1 MKTAIMQPYFFPYIG
16 YFQLVNV
23 VDDFVF
29 YDDVNYIKRGWVNR
43 NRILSNSES
52 IYFNMPLSGP
62 SQNQLINEIKVG
74 AIDKKLLKTI
84 EMAYKRAPN
93 YEEVSE
99 LVKTVLST
107 QSDRLVDFCENSIK
121 AVACYLG
128 LNTAFHK
135 SSIEF
140 SDSKGL
146 DKAER
151 LINISKK
158 LNSKVYI
165 NASGGKDLYEKEVF
179 IREGI
184 ELFFLNTDSDIIYKQ
199 FNNDFNPW
207 LSIIDVLM
215 FNSREEVL
223 LFLDKYHLT

>member
-1 MKTAIMQPYFFPYIG
+1 
-16 YFQLVNV
+16 
-23 VDDFVF
+23 
-29 YDDVNYIKRGWVNR
+29 
-43 NRILSNSES
+43 
-52 IYFNMPLSGP
+52 MPLSGSSP
-62 SQNQLINEIKVG
+62 NQLINEIKVG

>member
-29 YDDVNYIKRGWVNR
+29 YDDVNYIKGGWVNR

-52 IYFNMPLSGP
+52 IYFNMPLSGSSP
-62 SQNQLINEIKVG
+62 NQLINEIKVG

>member
-1 MKTAIMQPYFFPYIG
+1 MQPYFFPYIG